1 MNIETRV
8 SNRAKSIFTAL
19 GEIVNDFYLEVGIYF
34 IGGFNALL
42 VAWELYTEM
51 VGTGQPQAYA
61 IAIAIVAFTAVEGL
75 TVFLVGAAAK
85 TNSSLLWFFSVCFAL
100 FFTYSHYQAN
110 VGNGNMGQYISLAI
124 PIFAV
129 VGYMARTMKANVEKL
144 QVADRQKLQD
154 VEARTRKLEDDR
166 LIREQKAEDAERQN
180 EAEELAHERQNEA
193 EELAHEREMDR
204 FKLTNAQEVTLAKI
218 NKNKAANSD
227 MRPILAANTD
237 SLDRART
244 AKKGQIIERQNEVA
258 GLHKSGKKTSE
269 IAKILN
275 CSADTIRRD
284 IKQLNG
290 KMEAK

>member
-1 MNIETRV
+1 
-8 SNRAKSIFTAL
+8 
-19 GEIVNDFYLEVGIYF
+19 
-34 IGGFNALL
+34 
-42 VAWELYTEM
+42 
-51 VGTGQPQAYA
+51 
-61 IAIAIVAFTAVEGL
+61 
-75 TVFLVGAAAK
+75 
-85 TNSSLLWFFSVCFAL
+85 
-100 FFTYSHYQAN
+100 
-110 VGNGNMGQYISLAI
+110 MGQYISLAI

-144 QVADRQKLQD
+144 QAADRQKLQD
-154 VEARTRKLEDDR
+154 VEARTQKLEDDR
-166 LIREQKAEDAERQN
+166 LIREQKAEDAERQNEAEELAHERQN

-244 AKKGQIIERQNEVA
+244 AKKRQIIERQNEVA
-258 GLHKSGKKTSE
+258 GLLYKGGKKTSE
-269 IAKILN
+269 IAEILN

>member
-1 MNIETRV
+1 MNIETRI
-8 SNRAKSIFTAL
+8 STRARSVFKAL

-61 IAIAIVAFTAVEGL
+61 IAIALVAFTAVEGL

-110 VGNGNMGQYISLAI
+110 GGNGNMGQYISLAI

-129 VGYMARTMKANVEKL
+129 VGYMARTMKATVENT
-144 QVADRQKLQD
+144 QAVDRQKLQD

-166 LIREQKAEDAERQN
+166 LIREQKAEDVEQ
-180 EAEELAHERQNEA
+180 QNEA

-204 FKLTNAQEVTLAKI
+204 FKLANAKEVTLAKI
-218 NKNKAANSD
+218 AQKPPNDTNFDTNSNTNDTGLSQANNARKLNRQD
-227 MRPILAANTD
+227 R
-237 SLDRART
+237 LDQVLDLSNDHSQA
-244 AKKGQIIERQNEVA
+244 
-258 GLHKSGKKTSE
+258 E
-269 IAKILN
+269 IARLLDV
-275 CSADTIRRD
+275 SVSTIKRD

-290 KMEAK
+290 KMEAN